1 MSGAIEPKVRDSA
14 IHWMVRLQSGVM
26 STDEQEA
33 FQRWRDAN
41 DAHAQAWQQ
50 VVSLA
55 LPRQPGAELLRDV
68 TARKALESAGPDMQQ
83 RRQLLKRM
91 VVLGLLGAATWQSA
105 DSTTLRAAFANYQT
119 GTGERR
125 KWTLA
130 DGSALWLNTASAV
143 DLEFNPSVRGLRLI
157 EGELSLISAPDAR
170 ALQLLT
176 ADALLRTTDAQFL
189 VRHDRQGTLVTV
201 MKGQVKVQSRRDQ
214 TSVPLEAGW
223 QTRVDNAGIET
234 ASRAD
239 LPVAQAWLRG
249 ILPAERMRLD
259 DLVAELSRYRPGVL
273 RCREQVAGLRLTGSF
288 SLDNTDA
295 ALTLMAR
302 SLPVR
307 IERLTR
313 YWVTVMPA

>member
-14 IHWMVRLQSGVM
+14 IRWMVRLQSGVM
-26 STDEQEA
+26 SADEQEA

-41 DAHAQAWQQ
+41 DAHDQAWQR
-50 VVSLA
+50 VASLA
-55 LPRQPGAELLRDV
+55 LPHQPGAELLRDA

-91 VVLGLLGAATWQSA
+91 VVLGLLGSATWQGA
-105 DSTTLRAAFANYQT
+105 DSTTLQAAFANYRT

-143 DLEFNPSVRGLRLI
+143 NLDFTPAVRGLRLV

-170 ALQLLT
+170 ALQLTT

-189 VRHDRQGTLVTV
+189 VHHDRQGTLVTV
-201 MKGQVKVQSRRDQ
+201 LKGQVKVQSRRDQ

-273 RCREQVAGLRLTGSF
+273 RCHEQVAGLRLTGSF

>member
-157 EGELSLISAPDAR
+157 EGELSLISAPDDFAPSS
-170 ALQLLT
+170 A
-176 ADALLRTTDAQFL
+176 
-189 VRHDRQGTLVTV
+189 
-201 MKGQVKVQSRRDQ
+201 
-214 TSVPLEAGW
+214 
-223 QTRVDNAGIET
+223 
-234 ASRAD
+234 
-239 LPVAQAWLRG
+239 
-249 ILPAERMRLD
+249 
-259 DLVAELSRYRPGVL
+259 
-273 RCREQVAGLRLTGSF
+273 
-288 SLDNTDA
+288 
-295 ALTLMAR
+295 
-302 SLPVR
+302 
-307 IERLTR
+307 
-313 YWVTVMPA
+313 